1 MTIYQYSITY
11 PDHLTPMSVDKLMRK
26 LLIPRKWRH
35 FLRSEKK
42 ILINGKYLPLN
53 FLVKPGDK
61 IEIQLDHI
69 ESDQQPYPASGK
81 LPKVVYEDNDILVIN
96 KPAGQKTHPNLNEED
111 TALNDCATY
120 LGYSPFI
127 VHRLD
132 MLTSG
137 LLLVAKNP
145 AVVPILNRQLT
156 DKTLH
161 REYLAWISN
170 SPQIKNTGIIDLPI
184 GHDPHDQRKRMVR
197 QDGQKAVTHY
207 EVIKRDKDRILVK
220 LTLETGRTHQIRVH
234 LAALGAPIIGDPL
247 YNSAYQDGEQLQLT
261 AFQLTFQKHLSFEN
275 KSVKLEKKYKRY
287 DKTYLFYLCLKQ
299 ESNLH
304 SLA

>member
-1 MTIYQYSITY
+1 MTLYQYSLTY
-11 PDHLTPMSVDKLMRK
+11 PNNLTPMSVDKLMRK

-61 IEIQLDHI
+61 IGIQLDHV
-69 ESDQQPYPASGK
+69 ESDQQTYHPSGK
-81 LPKVVYEDNDILVIN
+81 LPKIVYEDNDILVIN

-261 AFQLTFQKHLSFEN
+261 AFQLTFRKPFSFEN
-275 KSVKLEKKYKRY
+275 KTVKLEKK
-287 DKTYLFYLCLKQ
+287 
-299 ESNLH
+299 
-304 SLA
+304 

>member
-1 MTIYQYSITY
+1 MTTYHYSFIY
-11 PDHLTPMSVDKLMRK
+11 PDYLTPISVGELMRK

-53 FLVKPGDK
+53 FLVKPGDR
-61 IEIQLDHI
+61 IEIQLDHV
-69 ESDQQPYPASGK
+69 ESDQQAYPASGK
-81 LPKVVYEDNDILVIN
+81 LPKIVYEDTDILVIN
-96 KPAGQKTHPNLNEED
+96 KPAGQKTHPNLHEKD

-120 LGYSPFI
+120 LGSSPYI

-132 MLTSG
+132 MLTNG

-156 DKTLH
+156 NKTLH
-161 REYLAWISN
+161 REYLAWTSN
-170 SPQIKNTGIIDLPI
+170 SPQIKNTGTIDLPI

-197 QDGQKAVTHY
+197 SDGQKAVTHY
-207 EVIKRDKDRILVK
+207 EVIKRNKDRVLIK

-247 YNSAYQDGEQLQLT
+247 YNPAYQAEEQLQLT
-261 AFQLTFQKHLSFEN
+261 AYQLTFRKPFSFEN
-275 KSVKLEKKYKRY
+275 KTVKLEKK
-287 DKTYLFYLCLKQ
+287 
-299 ESNLH
+299 
-304 SLA
+304 

>member
-1 MTIYQYSITY
+1 MITY
-11 PDHLTPMSVDKLMRK
+11 RYSLTYPEYLMPMSVDELMRK

-53 FLVKPGDK
+53 FLVKPGDR
-61 IEIQLDHI
+61 IEIQLDHV
-69 ESDQQPYPASGK
+69 ESDQQTYPASGK
-81 LPKVVYEDNDILVIN
+81 LPEIVYEDRDILVIN
-96 KPAGQKTHPNLNEED
+96 KPAGQKTHPNLDEKD

-132 MLTSG
+132 MLTTG

-156 DKTLH
+156 NKTLH

-170 SPQIKNTGIIDLPI
+170 SAQIKHTGTIDLPI
-184 GHDPHDQRKRMVR
+184 EHDPHDQRKRMVR
-197 QDGQKAVTHY
+197 SDGQKAVTHY
-207 EVIKRDKDRILVK
+207 EVIKRDKDRALVK

-247 YNSAYQDGEQLQLT
+247 YNPAYQEGDQLHLT
-261 AFQLTFQKHLSFEN
+261 AYQLTFRKPFSFEN
-275 KSVKLEKKYKRY
+275 KTVKLEKK
-287 DKTYLFYLCLKQ
+287 
-299 ESNLH
+299 
-304 SLA
+304 

>member
-1 MTIYQYSITY
+1 MITY
-11 PDHLTPMSVDKLMRK
+11 RYSLTYPEYLMPMSVDELMRK

-53 FLVKPGDK
+53 FLVKPGDR
-61 IEIQLDHI
+61 IEIQLDHV
-69 ESDQQPYPASGK
+69 ESDQQTYPASGK
-81 LPKVVYEDNDILVIN
+81 LPEIVYEDSDILVIN
-96 KPAGQKTHPNLNEED
+96 KPAGQKTHPNLDEKD

-132 MLTSG
+132 MLTNG

-156 DKTLH
+156 NKTLH

-170 SPQIKNTGIIDLPI
+170 SSQIKHTGTIDLPI

-197 QDGQKAVTHY
+197 SDGQKAVTHY
-207 EVIKRDKDRILVK
+207 EVIKRDKDQVLVK

-234 LAALGAPIIGDPL
+234 LAALNAPIIGDPL
-247 YNSAYQDGEQLQLT
+247 YNPAYQEGDQLHLT
-261 AFQLTFQKHLSFEN
+261 AYRLTFRKPFSFEN
-275 KSVKLEKKYKRY
+275 KTVKLEKK
-287 DKTYLFYLCLKQ
+287 
-299 ESNLH
+299 
-304 SLA
+304 

>member
-1 MTIYQYSITY
+1 MTLYQYSLTY
-11 PDHLTPMSVDKLMRK
+11 PNNLTPMSVDKLMRK

-42 ILINGKYLPLN
+42 ILVNGKYLPLN

-161 REYLAWISN
+161 REYLAWIYN

-234 LAALGAPIIGDPL
+234 LAALGAPIIGDNL
-247 YNSAYQDGEQLQLT
+247 YYSSY
-261 AFQLTFQKHLSFEN
+261 
-275 KSVKLEKKYKRY
+275 
-287 DKTYLFYLCLKQ
+287 
-299 ESNLH
+299 
-304 SLA
+304 

>member
-1 MTIYQYSITY
+1 MTIYQYSLIY
-11 PDHLTPMSVDKLMRK
+11 PDYLMPMSVDKLMRK

-42 ILINGKYLPLN
+42 ILVNGKYLPLN

-261 AFQLTFQKHLSFEN
+261 AFQLTFRKPFSFEN
-275 KSVKLEKKYKRY
+275 KTEIGRAHV
-287 DKTYLFYLCLKQ
+287 
-299 ESNLH
+299 
-304 SLA
+304 